1 MPWPLAAPFRLFV
14 FPVMHAPLGYA
25 AAILI
30 GSAAGM
36 LMLGLLKEKKA

>member
-1 MPWPLAAPFRLFV
+1 MAFGCASPAPQGGLFV
-14 FPVMHAPLGYA
+14 FPVMRT

-30 GSAAGM
+30 GSVAGM